1 MPRGIHLSEEDRGM
15 IKGLAESGQTIS
27 YIAARLNRH
36 RNTISNFLK
45 NPENYGKIKRSG
57 RPTEIDERCKRQIRR
72 LAVQDNKSCMEI
84 KGQLNLDVSK
94 RRINQILNQN
104 KMVTYGSRDAVP
116 RLLKRHITARL
127 QFAEQ
132 YKFWSEE
139 FKKVIFSDEK
149 KFNLDGPDSCQKYWR
164 DKRQPRQICHKRN
177 HGGGS
182 LMVWAGFGYAGKSPL
197 CFIPTRTN
205 AEIYIELL
213 ETVLIEF
220 AGDHYGDEWIFQQDN
235 APIHTARKTKDFLA
249 ARKIPLLQWPAISP
263 DLNPIE
269 DLWGIL
275 SNKVYKNGRQFDT
288 VNDLKKALI
297 KEWDQIN
304 PTTLQNLATSM
315 PNRINQIFIKKGKHI
330 NY

>member
-1 MPRGIHLSEEDRGM
+1 M
-15 IKGLAESGQTIS
+15 
-27 YIAARLNRH
+27 
-36 RNTISNFLK
+36 
-45 NPENYGKIKRSG
+45 
-57 RPTEIDERCKRQIRR
+57 
-72 LAVQDNKSCMEI
+72 
-84 KGQLNLDVSK
+84 
-94 RRINQILNQN
+94 
-104 KMVTYGSRDAVP
+104 
-116 RLLKRHITARL
+116 
-127 QFAEQ
+127 
-132 YKFWSEE
+132 FW
-139 FKKVIFSDEK
+139 D
-149 KFNLDGPDSCQKYWR
+149 
-164 DKRQPRQICHKRN
+164 
-177 HGGGS
+177 
-182 LMVWAGFGYAGKSPL
+182 GFGYAGKSPL